1 MTEKNANNLMLFIIF
16 LGILVVMTIFLPD
29 NFLTLRNFRSMMRQF
44 PEYGLLAL
52 GIMLAMLTGGI
63 DLSIVGITSLTGVV
77 AAQVLVQHAD
87 SSLPPELFV
96 VFAILAALGVAILCG
111 ILNGILI
118 TIANVPALI
127 ATLGTNGLFL
137 GLSIV
142 FTEGHGIRGFPT
154 EILFIGNG
162 QFLGVPMPFIIFLVV
177 ALLIGLLLNRTR
189 LGFNMTM
196 LGSSPEVSQFSAIN
210 NTTVLIKTHVIIA
223 MLAGIS
229 AIIII
234 SRVNSMRPGY
244 GEAYLLLAILIAILG
259 GTNPNGGFATVLGV
273 GLGLGAMQVLT
284 SGLNFLE
291 FTPFFR
297 KFIYGLLL
305 LLVMVLNYYRRRH
318 AGRVKLPKLGSGTT
332 SGQQ

>member
-16 LGILVVMTIFLPD
+16 LALMVVLSIALPD
-29 NFLTLRNFRSMMRQF
+29 NFLTMRNFRSMMRQF

-52 GIMLAMLTGGI
+52 GIMLAMITGGI
-63 DLSIVGITSLTGVV
+63 DLSIVGITSLSGVV
-77 AAQVLVQHAD
+77 AAQVLVQHAE
-87 SSLPPELFV
+87 SAIPSGLFV
-96 VFAILAALGVAILCG
+96 VFAIAAALGVAVLCG

-137 GLSIV
+137 GLAIV
-142 FTEGHGIRGFPT
+142 FTEGHGIRGFPV
-154 EILFIGNG
+154 EILYIGNY
-162 QFLGVPMPFIIFLVV
+162 QVLGIPMPFVIFLVV
-177 ALLIGLLLNRTR
+177 ALLIGLLLNRTQ

-196 LGSSPEVSQFSAIN
+196 LGSNPEVSQFSAVN
-210 NTTVLIKTHVIIA
+210 NTMVLIKTHVIIA
-223 MLAGIS
+223 LLAGIS
-229 AIIII
+229 SIIII

-259 GTNPNGGFATVLGV
+259 GTNPNGGFGTVLGV
-273 GLGLGAMQVLT
+273 GLGLASMQVLT

-305 LLVMVLNYYRRRH
+305 LGVMVLGHYRRQR
-318 AGRVKLPKLGSGTT
+318 AEGIRAQKLGTGTT
-332 SGQQ
+332 SSQ

>member
-1 MTEKNANNLMLFIIF
+1 MLFIIF

-318 AGRVKLPKLGSGTT
+318 AGRVKLPKLGSGTS